1 MTDESSEISSILH
14 RAADGDQQ
22 ALNELL
28 SRYRERLK
36 RMVRLRLNRRLIG
49 RLDESDVLQDALLHA
64 SKHIDEYLQ
73 NPSMSFFLWLRH
85 ITGLQLLAV
94 HRQHLGTEKRDADR
108 EISLHRGAYPTASS
122 VSLAAQLMG
131 RLTSPSQSVVKAEMR
146 IRLQEA
152 LNGMDPIDREVLTLR
167 HFEQL
172 GNAETAQVLE
182 IQESTASKRYARAL
196 ERLHKILAELQ
207 MFEQE

>member
-14 RAADGDQQ
+14 RAADGDQE